1 MTIME
6 KEMIS
11 IPINEYRHMVA
22 GITRLWCAVEYLEHC
37 EFPDNNDVIRIL
49 TGREDRRE
57 KGE

>member
-1 MTIME
+1 
-6 KEMIS
+6 MIS